1 MDISNAYRNRWR
13 RTWRSRA
20 AVTGAGVIG
29 IVAGAGAIAATNPAS
44 SGASTP
50 TPRAVT
56 PTAPRTV
63 SGDDLERYLFGDD
76 GAREHR
82 GVDPDGDN
90 WTGGRG
96 WDDDD
101 DGWRP
106 RQVVPQQQWQPQ
118 QSVPQQQWRPQPQ
131 TQTRGS

>member
-1 MDISNAYRNRWR
+1 MEISNAYRNRWR

-29 IVAGAGAIAATNPAS
+29 VLAGAGAIAATNPAS

-56 PTAPRTV
+56 PTAPKPVT
-63 SGDDLERYLFGDD
+63 GDDLQRYLFGDD
-76 GAREHR
+76 GGR

-90 WTGGRG
+90 WSGGRSF
-96 WDDDD
+96 DDDH
-101 DGWRP
+101 GWQP
-106 RQVVPQQQWQPQ
+106 QQVAPQQQWQ
-118 QSVPQQQWRPQPQ
+118 PQPQ

>member
-1 MDISNAYRNRWR
+1 MEISNASRNRWR

-56 PTAPRTV
+56 PTAPRAV

-76 GAREHR
+76 GARSTR

-90 WTGGRG
+90 WTGGGR
-96 WDDDD
+96 WNDD

-106 RQVVPQQQWQPQ
+106 QQVVPQQPQQQWQPQ
-118 QSVPQQQWRPQPQ
+118 QWQPQPQ

>member
-1 MDISNAYRNRWR
+1 MEISNAYRNRWR

-56 PTAPRTV
+56 PTASKPVT
-63 SGDDLERYLFGDD
+63 GDDLQRYLFGDD
-76 GAREHR
+76 GGR

-90 WTGGRG
+90 WSGGRSF
-96 WDDDD
+96 DDDD
-101 DGWRP
+101 DHGWQP
-106 RQVVPQQQWQPQ
+106 QQVVPQQQWQPQ
-118 QSVPQQQWRPQPQ
+118 PQ
-131 TQTRGS
+131 TRTRGS

>member
-1 MDISNAYRNRWR
+1 MEISNASRNRWR

-44 SGASTP
+44 SGAATQ

-56 PTAPRTV
+56 PTAPRAV

-76 GAREHR
+76 RWH
-82 GVDPDGDN
+82 DDD
-90 WTGGRG
+90 RG
-96 WDDDD
+96 WHDDDDD

-106 RQVVPQQQWQPQ
+106 QQVVPQQQPQQQWQPQ
-118 QSVPQQQWRPQPQ
+118 QWQPQPQ

>member
-1 MDISNAYRNRWR
+1 MEISNAYRNRWR

-20 AVTGAGVIG
+20 ALTGAGVIG

-44 SGASTP
+44 SGATTP
-50 TPRAVT
+50 TPKAVT
-56 PTAPRTV
+56 PTAPRAV
-63 SGDDLERYLFGDD
+63 SRDDLERYLFGDD
-76 GAREHR
+76 DRAPR
-82 GVDPDGDN
+82 GVDPDGDD

-96 WDDDD
+96 WHDDDDDD

-106 RQVVPQQQWQPQ
+106 QQVAPQQQWQAPQ
-118 QSVPQQQWRPQPQ
+118 PQQQWQPQPQ